1 MISKESYAEL
11 QKYQTPH
18 APSAD
23 EYERFVEFRDAGF
36 LKIHHFSAVQLGTL
50 GTAPAPAGWVLTTS
64 GLDALSEF
72 EEVSRQH
79 TQNERDRRFD
89 RKIAI
94 AQVLV
99 PLITFLLG
107 LIVEHFAGLISWI
120 ASLF

>member
-1 MISKESYAEL
+1 MISKEAYEEL
-11 QKYQTPH
+11 KKYRTPH
-18 APSAD
+18 TPSAD
-23 EYERFVEFRDAGF
+23 ECDRFVEFRDAGF
-36 LKIHHFSAVQLGTL
+36 LKIHHFSAVQLGDF
-50 GTAPAPAGWVLTTS
+50 GEVPAPAGWVLTSS

-72 EEVSRQH
+72 EDVGRQH
-79 TQNERDRRFD
+79 TQNERDRRFN

-99 PLITFLLG
+99 PFITFLLG